1 MAGSLMDSSVCR
13 RGPIVCSGA
22 RGVLSAAVLRCT
34 PVARQSPEVT
44 FNRNGK
50 IQLIHEAHLLINVA
64 KYKHGCA
71 DAYIFFFPTSLDCTD
86 DIKLNFKVIQKI
98 IYIHNLLQSCRV
110 HVLQLCLH
118 IA

>member
-1 MAGSLMDSSVCR
+1 MEEIQSYALEQE
-13 RGPIVCSGA
+13 
-22 RGVLSAAVLRCT
+22 GVLSAAVLRCM

-71 DAYIFFFPTSLDCTD
+71 DAYIFFFQLAWIAPMILNLTLRLYRKLYISVIYYKAAVYMYCNCVSILHKHS
-86 DIKLNFKVIQKI
+86 DI
-98 IYIHNLLQSCRV
+98 
-110 HVLQLCLH
+110 
-118 IA
+118 